1 MDENKKQQ
9 IISELDIAIKKL
21 NSFIAEYDS
30 NNPNPIDYFKSN
42 ISHLQL
48 INNNFFDEY
57 SKIANEYSSKMLGK
71 YDETV
76 YPLILNALVNCRK
89 IVGEFDENVTNGLTK
104 VKISTLDI
112 NYLKDNLF
120 ILIELKSVIS

>member
-1 MDENKKQQ
+1 
-9 IISELDIAIKKL
+9 
-21 NSFIAEYDS
+21 
-30 NNPNPIDYFKSN
+30 
-42 ISHLQL
+42 
-48 INNNFFDEY
+48 
-57 SKIANEYSSKMLGK
+57 MLGK

-104 VKISTLDI
+104 FKISTLDI